1 MSTGSAP
8 KRHFVGTPVAN
19 SAPPTHDVAPAM
31 SFNPAT
37 LFETCRTLFG
47 TTQEGLGKLLGVSRR
62 TAQRWANTGI
72 PGYYLMDVA
81 RLVHPRDPALA
92 REIVTA
98 LGTTL
103 EAQGLVLP
111 APTPSPLPP
120 PAPAPDPPDG
130 IVDAVVCAAAEAM
143 EMMPKEVRPGLHAAF
158 ARAREIGLTVDLV
171 ERALRSKLRGADPMA
186 AATETLADAEAQKP
200 SRRSNVAVDQLSKG
214 KRFETR
220 R

>member
-1 MSTGSAP
+1 VT
-8 KRHFVGTPVAN
+8 RVAN
-19 SAPPTHDVAPAM
+19 SASSPHDMALAM
-31 SFNPAT
+31 SFDPAT

-72 PGYYLMDVA
+72 PGYYLIDVA

-92 REIVTA
+92 RAIVTA

-111 APTPSPLPP
+111 APAPSPLPP
-120 PAPAPDPPDG
+120 AAPTAPDPPGG

-143 EMMPKEVRPGLHAAF
+143 DMLPGEVRPGLLAAF
-158 ARAREIGLTVDLV
+158 ARAKEIGLTVDLI
-171 ERALRSKLRGADPMA
+171 ERVLRSKLRGGEPTA
-186 AATETLADAEAQKP
+186 AASETQDDAGALKP
-200 SRRSNVAVDQLSKG
+200 SRRSNAVDQPSKG
-214 KRFETR
+214 KRLETR

>member
-1 MSTGSAP
+1 
-8 KRHFVGTPVAN
+8 
-19 SAPPTHDVAPAM
+19 M

-47 TTQEGLGKLLGVSRR
+47 TTQEGLGNLLGVSRR

-72 PGYYLMDVA
+72 PGYYLIDVA

-92 REIVTA
+92 LEIVTA

-103 EAQGLVLP
+103 EAQGLVSP

-120 PAPAPDPPDG
+120 SAPPAPDPPAG

-158 ARAREIGLTVDLV
+158 ARAKEIGLTVDMI
-171 ERALRSKLRGADPMA
+171 ERALRSKLRGADQVA
-186 AATETLADAEAQKP
+186 AATEAPADAGPQRP
-200 SRRSNVAVDQLSKG
+200 SKRSNVAVDQLPKG
-214 KRFETR
+214 KRLETR

>member
-1 MSTGSAP
+1 
-8 KRHFVGTPVAN
+8 
-19 SAPPTHDVAPAM
+19 M
-31 SFNPAT
+31 SFDPAT

-72 PGYYLMDVA
+72 PGYYLIDVA
-81 RLVHPRDPALA
+81 RLVHSRDPALA
-92 REIVTA
+92 RAIVTA

-111 APTPSPLPP
+111 APTSLPLPP
-120 PAPAPDPPDG
+120 AAPPAADPPGG

-143 EMMPKEVRPGLHAAF
+143 EMMPREVRPGLHAAF
-158 ARAREIGLTVDLV
+158 ARAKEIGLTVDLI
-171 ERALRSKLRGADPMA
+171 ERALRSKLRGAEQTA
-186 AATETLADAEAQKP
+186 SASETQDEAGPHKP
-200 SRRSNVAVDQLSKG
+200 SRLSNAVDQQSKG
-214 KRFETR
+214 KRIETR